1 MVIITYN
8 FIMIMIKLRE
18 LLWDKDISGKEL
30 HLATG
35 ISQAKIS
42 EIIRGKR
49 TNITLETVEKIC
61 LFLKCEIQDLI
72 EIKE

>member
-1 MVIITYN
+1 
-8 FIMIMIKLRE
+8 MIMIKLRE

>member
-1 MVIITYN
+1 
-8 FIMIMIKLRE
+8 MINIKLRE
-18 LLWDKDISGKEL
+18 LLWERNVSGKEL
-30 HLATG
+30 HKATG

-61 LFLKCEIQDLI
+61 LYLECEIQDLI
-72 EIKE
+72 EIKK